1 MRKTRPTAFVTGAA
15 GGIGSAICASLR
27 QSGYTV
33 IGSDLP
39 DTRVDADV
47 FVPLD
52 LRDVCGNSRRDGA
65 LARVRQAV
73 GPDGLSL
80 LVNNAAV
87 QRLGGTDTITQ
98 DDWTT
103 TLDVNLLAPFFLT
116 QALLPQLERA
126 RGSVVNIASIHAMLT
141 KPGFVAYATSKAAL
155 VGLTRSLAVDL
166 GGRVRVN
173 AVVPAATATS
183 MLLAGLRESAQLDA
197 LAGMH
202 PVGRIARP
210 EEMGAAVLYL
220 ASEAASFVTGT
231 VLHLDGGIG
240 ARLHDPV

>member
-1 MRKTRPTAFVTGAA
+1 MSGTLRLAFVTGAA
-15 GGIGSAICASLR
+15 GGIGSVICASLR
-27 QSGYTV
+27 QAGYTV

-39 DTRVDADV
+39 DARVDAHL

-52 LRDVCGNSRRDGA
+52 LRELCGNGREAA

-73 GPDGLSL
+73 GPDGLTL

-87 QRLGGTDTITQ
+87 QRLGSTCAITP
-98 DDWTT
+98 DDWTD
-103 TLDVNLLAPFFLT
+103 TLDVNLLAPFYLT

-126 RGSVVNIASIHAMLT
+126 GGSVVNIASIHATLT

-183 MLLAGLRESAQLDA
+183 MLLAGLPTTAELDA
-197 LAGMH
+197 LARMH

-210 EEMGAAVLYL
+210 EEMASAVLYL
-220 ASEAASFVTGT
+220 ASESASFVTGT

-240 ARLHDPV
+240 VRLHDPV